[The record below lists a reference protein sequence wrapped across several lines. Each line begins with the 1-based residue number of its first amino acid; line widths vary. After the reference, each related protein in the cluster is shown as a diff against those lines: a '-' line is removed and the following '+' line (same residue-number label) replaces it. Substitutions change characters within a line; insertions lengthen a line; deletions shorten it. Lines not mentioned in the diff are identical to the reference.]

1 MERQSD
7 LEPWLH
13 PLRTPE
19 VSLSVRM
26 DDVWLFELGLQ
37 GQQLPVQLGRGQG
50 SVLRSPAHP
59 STHPRMVPMGLAS
72 NGAPREVRTGPSN
85 MRMRGVEV
93 VNGRMSIQKY
103 DSRVDRLIGTLDQ
116 GEDHNPISSH

>member
-72 NGAPREVRTGPSN
+72 NGPPREVRTGPSN

>member
-7 LEPWLH
+7 LEPLLH

-37 GQQLPVQLGRGQG
+37 GQQLRVQLGGGQG

-72 NGAPREVRTGPSN
+72 NGGPREVRTGPSN

-116 GEDHNPISSH
+116 GAGLHPISSH